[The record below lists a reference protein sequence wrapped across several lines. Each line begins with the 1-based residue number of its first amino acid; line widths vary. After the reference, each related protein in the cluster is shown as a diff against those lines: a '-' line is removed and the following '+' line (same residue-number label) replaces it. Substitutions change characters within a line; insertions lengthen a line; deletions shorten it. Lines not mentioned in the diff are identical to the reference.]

1 MDYDALKTE
10 LAKPEYAGLEDAQA
24 AVAVNAKTVDPGRGY
39 VPIAD
44 INAWADG
51 IGLTVK
57 VGVMLRKS
65 NADLAAIVPD
75 VDAFVGLLLA
85 VKALFGATYSNV
97 NFGNPDYYAKAEQIA
112 YGLVQA
118 GLMQQTDADY
128 FLAMG
133 NRTVNWATATF
144 GRELD
149 FADIARARTA

>member
-65 NADLAAIVPD
+65 NADLAARLWRVEHRLDLRGFRRSGIPVVGWDGTESLD
-75 VDAFVGLLLA
+75 VAFSKL
-85 VKALFGATYSNV
+85 
-97 NFGNPDYYAKAEQIA
+97 P
-112 YGLVQA
+112 
-118 GLMQQTDADY
+118 
-128 FLAMG
+128 
-133 NRTVNWATATF
+133 NRMWSA
-144 GRELD
+144 
-149 FADIARARTA
+149 